1 MKFTIENPKKL
12 IGYYLDEP
20 ERTAYISSIDYVHD
34 TYKFYATE
42 KDSILFHSIQFTLN
56 NFADVIEGDPLFRIE
71 ADSSVSKS
79 TKKIY
84 KHLSLKHIKD
94 EKLFLLAL
102 NDLYKQL
109 KVWIK

>member
-20 ERTAYISSIDYVHD
+20 ERTTYISSTDYYND
-34 TYKFYATE
+34 SYKFYATE
-42 KDSILFHSIQFTLN
+42 INNIMFHSIVFTLN
-56 NFADVIEGDPLFRIE
+56 NFADVIEGEPLFRIE
-71 ADSSVSKS
+71 ADSAINKS

-94 EKLFLLAL
+94 EKRFLLAL

-109 KVWIK
+109 KVWTK

>member
-12 IGYYLDEP
+12 IGNFLDIP
-20 ERTAYISSIDYVHD
+20 ERTTYISSIEYEQD

-42 KDSILFHSIQFTLN
+42 INNIMFHSIVFTLN
-56 NFADVIEGDPLFRIE
+56 NFADVIEGEPLFRIE
-71 ADSSVSKS
+71 ADSTINKS

-84 KHLSLKHIKD
+84 KHLSLKHVKD